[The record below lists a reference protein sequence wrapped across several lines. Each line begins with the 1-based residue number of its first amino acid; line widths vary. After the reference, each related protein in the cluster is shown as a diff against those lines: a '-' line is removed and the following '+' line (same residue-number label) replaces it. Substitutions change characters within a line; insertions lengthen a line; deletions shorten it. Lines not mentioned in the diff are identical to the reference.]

1 MGPIGFTGPAG
12 IDGLPGPAGPM
23 GPIGFTGPAGLDGLP
38 GPAGP
43 TGPQGPP
50 GPAGVS
56 TAFTAQFDFSS
67 TVISI
72 SSSYAQVTSILVPVG
87 TYIVT
92 AKVVLTNSSAGTTG
106 VNCLLIQ
113 SGSGGIRDS
122 ADGWLADTSGSTT
135 VVLHTALRIIGSTGE
150 HIMVVCRRNSSG
162 TAFAN
167 FQQLTATNIT
177 TLTVPGP

>member
-12 IDGLPGPAGPM
+12 ADGLPGP
-23 GPIGFTGPAGLDGLP
+23 
-38 GPAGP
+38 
-43 TGPQGPP
+43 TGPQ

-67 TVISI
+67 NVISI
-72 SSSYAQVTSILVPVG
+72 SSSYAQLTSILVPVG

-92 AKVVLTNSSAGTTG
+92 AKMVLTNSSAGATG

-135 VVLHTALRIIGSTGE
+135 VVLHTALRITGPTGE
-150 HIMVVCRRNSSG
+150 HIQVVCRRNSPG

-167 FQQLTATNIT
+167 YQQLTAISIA
-177 TLTVPGP
+177 TLTAPGP